1 MENYIK
7 QILEKA
13 NRSCDSDN
21 RSSIT
26 RSINKCIDNG
36 YLKIAIQEQGRIW
49 TNPKIKNED
58 GSLFKFNIEVKGFGR
73 KYVNYFGGKISEN
86 EILRFVGVILNE
98 NKVYIGEQFTQGC
111 ECSRCNGKGIIQAFN
126 YYCEGICFECY
137 GSGRSIE
144 KVSI

>member
-13 NRSCDSDN
+13 NRSCNSDN

-58 GSLFKFNIEVKGFGR
+58 GSLYKFNMQVTGFGKNYS
-73 KYVNYFGGKISEN
+73 KYVSGKISEN
-86 EILRFVGVILNE
+86 EILRYIGKILNQ
-98 NKVYIGEQFTQGC
+98 NKVRIGEQFVQGC
-111 ECSRCNGKGIIQAFN
+111 ECSRCHGDGFIQAFN